1 MNMKLFLLLFLSKF
15 TKKIDTKINYFFTSD
30 SIEHNVSNS
39 LDKQLNKNSYL
50 SGTLNTGLNLKEKEN
65 KTEELLEMERIQ
77 NVFHKQFLLQ
87 QLLANISIFEKE
99 KIVHNYDLCPTKMV
113 DITAGG
119 LLDDWEFPEF

>member
-39 LDKQLNKNSYL
+39 LDKQLNENDYL

-77 NVFHKQFLLQ
+77 TIFYKHFLLQ

-99 KIVHNYDLCPTKMV
+99 KIVHNYDLSPIKAV
-113 DITAGG
+113 NITAGG
-119 LLDDWEFPEF
+119 LLDDWKFPEF

>member
-1 MNMKLFLLLFLSKF
+1 MKLFLLLFLSRF

-30 SIEHNVSNS
+30 SIEYNVSNS
-39 LDKQLNKNSYL
+39 LDKQLSENDYL

-77 NVFHKQFLLQ
+77 DIFYKNFLLQ
-87 QLLANISIFEKE
+87 QLLANISIFDK
-99 KIVHNYDLCPTKMV
+99 KNIVDKYDLCPIKEV

>member
-1 MNMKLFLLLFLSKF
+1 MKLFLLLFLSKF

-30 SIEHNVSNS
+30 SIEHNVTDS
-39 LDKQLNKNSYL
+39 LDKRMNTNDYL
-50 SGTLNTGLNLKEKEN
+50 IGTLNTGLNIKEKEN

-77 NVFHKQFLLQ
+77 TIFYKHFLLQ

-99 KIVHNYDLCPTKMV
+99 KIVDKYDLCPTKEV

-119 LLDDWEFPEF
+119 LLDDWNFPEF

>member
-1 MNMKLFLLLFLSKF
+1 MKLFLLLFLSRF
-15 TKKIDTKINYFFTSD
+15 TKKIDTKINYFFNSNNID
-30 SIEHNVSNS
+30 YNVTNS
-39 LDKQLNKNSYL
+39 LDKRINTNDYL

-77 NVFHKQFLLQ
+77 TIFYKHFLLQ

-99 KIVHNYDLCPTKMV
+99 KIVDNYDLSSIKGV

-119 LLDDWEFPEF
+119 LLDDWNFPEF

>member
-1 MNMKLFLLLFLSKF
+1 MKLFLLLFLSRF

-30 SIEHNVSNS
+30 TIEHNVSNS
-39 LDKQLNKNSYL
+39 LDKQLSENDYL
-50 SGTLNTGLNLKEKEN
+50 SGPLNTGLNLKEKEN

-77 NVFHKQFLLQ
+77 TIFYKHFLLQ

-99 KIVHNYDLCPTKMV
+99 KIVDNYDLSSIKGV

-119 LLDDWEFPEF
+119 LLDDWNFPEF

>member
-1 MNMKLFLLLFLSKF
+1 MKLFLLLFLSKF
-15 TKKIDTKINYFFTSD
+15 TKKIDTKINYFFTSN
-30 SIEHNVSNS
+30 SIVHNVSNN
-39 LDKQLNKNSYL
+39 LDKQLSENDYL

-65 KTEELLEMERIQ
+65 RTEEILEMERIQ
-77 NVFHKQFLLQ
+77 DIFYKNFLLN

-99 KIVHNYDLCPTKMV
+99 QIVNEHDLCPTKEV

>member
-1 MNMKLFLLLFLSKF
+1 MKFFLLLFLSRF
-15 TKKIDTKINYFFTSD
+15 TKKIDTKITYFFTSANID
-30 SIEHNVSNS
+30 YNVTNN
-39 LDKQLNKNSYL
+39 LDKRMNTNDYL

-77 NVFHKQFLLQ
+77 DIFYTHFLLQ
-87 QLLANISIFEKE
+87 QLLANISIFDKK
-99 KIVHNYDLCPTKMV
+99 KIVDKYDLCSTKTV

>member
-1 MNMKLFLLLFLSKF
+1 MKLFLLLFLSRF
-15 TKKIDTKINYFFTSD
+15 TKKIDTKINYFFNSNNID
-30 SIEHNVSNS
+30 YNVTNS
-39 LDKQLNKNSYL
+39 LDKRINTTDYL

-77 NVFHKQFLLQ
+77 TIFYKHFLLQ

-99 KIVHNYDLCPTKMV
+99 KIVDNYDLSSIKGV

-119 LLDDWEFPEF
+119 LLDDWNFPEF

>member
-1 MNMKLFLLLFLSKF
+1 MKLFLLLFLSRF

-30 SIEHNVSNS
+30 TIVHNVSNS
-39 LDKQLNKNSYL
+39 LDKQLSENDYL

-77 NVFHKQFLLQ
+77 DIFYKHFLLQ
-87 QLLANISIFEKE
+87 QLLANISIFDK
-99 KIVHNYDLCPTKMV
+99 KNIVDKHDLCPIKEV

>member
-1 MNMKLFLLLFLSKF
+1 MKFFLLLFLSRI
-15 TKKIDTKINYFFTSD
+15 TKKIDTKINYFFTSANID
-30 SIEHNVSNS
+30 YNVTNN
-39 LDKQLNKNSYL
+39 LDKRMNTNDYL

-77 NVFHKQFLLQ
+77 DIFYKQFLLQ
-87 QLLANISIFEKE
+87 QLLANISIFDK
-99 KIVHNYDLCPTKMV
+99 KNIVDKYDLCPTKEV